1 MIDGVEYTG
10 DLPNAYNIDTT
21 DTITIPVT
29 TNLIAVACSDDY
41 SWDIG
46 LVAVIPELDSYSG
59 LESGWK
65 CVRQDQVK
73 DWSGYGVDTSS
84 WTVRVSD
91 AHPCSMVEPGV
102 TRALRADYTA
112 RQIYPR

>member
-41 SWDIG
+41 SWHIG
-46 LVAVIPELDSYSG
+46 LVAVIPELGSYSG

-65 CVRQDQVK
+65 CVKQDQVK
-73 DWSGYGVDTSS
+73 EWSGYGVDTSS
-84 WTVRVSD
+84 WTTRVSV
-91 AHPCSMVEPGV
+91 PCPMVDMFPNCQHSH
-102 TRALRADYTA
+102 RAEC
-112 RQIYPR
+112 PV